1 MFIGDR
7 PFFLELA
14 WRLLCRTGLG
24 VLGLGLAASHV
35 VAQHQ
40 GDGSGSN
47 VAGGDAAAPE
57 QEVIVLDGVVV
68 TGRRGAARLPP
79 EIELGPDEIDNL
91 LAYDVGEMIA
101 RLGETLGFTAA
112 PVIIVN
118 GRQVVSARPF
128 LGFPPDAVVRVE
140 VLPPQAAA
148 EYGES
153 PERPVVN
160 VVLQRRF
167 ASRDGKVEAS
177 GPTAGGATW
186 LEADV
191 RQSRILDDD
200 TRQFGLELS
209 RDTALRADE
218 RPDYVRDNPES
229 RGTTLRPAEEG
240 FEANGSMTGSLGD
253 WATSLS
259 ADARARR
266 SRFSSANNGQVVQ
279 NSRES
284 QSLGLSGG
292 VAGDLMDWSVRARL
306 QGQVSAGS
314 QTGVRNDRSR
324 NMSVGAS
331 LAANRDLFELP
342 AGSVRTALSGRYRRT
357 RSVNEGEMGD
367 VRRSSQSL
375 DLGGSLTIPLTER
388 AADATEFGWGDAS
401 LTVGAT
407 TTGLL
412 DGAGGDGLDASLSWS
427 PMERFRLNA
436 RVGRSATSPAD
447 QMRFDPVYYGPPRT
461 VFDFATGESV
471 EVLPLLGGN
480 PDLGPQT
487 SETLSLSTSLG
498 PFTRWR
504 VMGRAGFDSTRSTDG
519 FGILP
524 EPTPAVEAA
533 FPDRFIRDE
542 NGRLVTIDQRP
553 INIGSTRTETLTSG
567 VNFNVPPGILG
578 DGTWQVGVNHTW
590 RLTDTVMFREGL
602 RELDR
607 LAGDG
612 GASPPH
618 QVSLQLNGRHGKL
631 GVNAS
636 VRWQVGT
643 RVRRDSGRDGPDDL
657 RVEDFTAVDVK
668 FNYVFE
674 PRAAPDLEGQD
685 ARSRRYQGLRL
696 QLEIDNLFDA
706 RPEATLGDGR
716 PAPGYGRDDRDPV
729 GRLVRVTLSRRF

>member
-1 MFIGDR
+1 MPWSPLIH
-7 PFFLELA
+7 A
-14 WRLLCRTGLG
+14 VSG
-24 VLGLGLAASHV
+24 VLSLSQPAADP
-35 VAQHQ
+35 Q
-40 GDGSGSN
+40 G
-47 VAGGDAAAPE
+47 APE
-57 QEVIVLDGVVV
+57 QDVIVLDGVVV

-79 EIELGPDEIDNL
+79 EIELGPEEIDNL

-128 LGFPPDAVVRVE
+128 MGFPPDAVVRVE

-153 PERPVVN
+153 PDRPVVN
-160 VVLQRRF
+160 IVLQRNF

-177 GPTAGGATW
+177 RPTAGGATW

-200 TRQFGLELS
+200 TRQFGVQLS
-209 RDTALRADE
+209 RDTALRAEE
-218 RPDYVRDNPES
+218 RPEYVRNHPES
-229 RGTTLRPAEEG
+229 LGATLRPAEQG
-240 FEANGSMTGSLGD
+240 VVANGSMTGSVGD
-253 WATSLS
+253 WATSFS
-259 ADARARR
+259 AEARARR
-266 SRFSSANNGQVVQ
+266 SRFSSVNGGQVVE
-279 NSRES
+279 NSRET

-292 VAGDLMDWSVRARL
+292 VAGELMDWSVRARL
-306 QGQVSAGS
+306 QGQISAGS

-324 NMSVGAS
+324 NMSVGANLS
-331 LAANRDLFELP
+331 ANRDLFELP
-342 AGSVRTALSGRYRRT
+342 AGSVRTTLNGQYRRT
-357 RSVNEGEMGD
+357 RSVNEGKMGD

-375 DLGGSLTIPLTER
+375 DLGASLTIPLTQR
-388 AADATEFGWGDAS
+388 SADETGFGWGDAS

-427 PMERFRLNA
+427 PMEKFRLNA
-436 RVGRSATSPAD
+436 RLGRSATSPAD
-447 QMRFDPVYYGPPRT
+447 PMRFDPVYYGPPRT
-461 VFDFATGESV
+461 VFDFQTGESV

-480 PDLGPQT
+480 PELRPQT
-487 SETLSLSTSLG
+487 SETLSLSGSVG
-498 PFTRWR
+498 PFTRWN
-504 VMGRAGFDSTRSTDG
+504 VMARTGFDSTRSTDG

-533 FPDRFIRDE
+533 FPGRFIRDE
-542 NGRLVTIDQRP
+542 NGRLVAIDQRP
-553 INIGSTRTETLTSG
+553 VNIGSTRTETLTTG
-567 VNFNVPPGILG
+567 VNFAVPPGVLG
-578 DGTWQVGVNHTW
+578 EGSWQVGVNHTW
-590 RLTDTVMFREGL
+590 RLTDTVTFREGL
-602 RELDR
+602 PELDR

-618 QVSLQLNGRHGKL
+618 QVSLQLNGRYGKL

-636 VRWQVGT
+636 ARWQAGT

-657 RVEDFTAVDVK
+657 LVDDFTAVDVK

-674 PRAAPDLEGQD
+674 PAAAPDLEGQD

-696 QLEIDNLFDA
+696 QVEIDNLFDA
-706 RPEATLGDGR
+706 RPQAVLGDGR